1 MPVSICW
8 RSLREWLV
16 ICLSEHFSL
25 TLISTL
31 SSTADKT
38 IAYLGFQ
45 DHLELFLHH
54 LITISSSQLGNT
66 GQICPL
72 LSLPLRDTDPYH
84 LTLGYCRVLGY
95 KPLVLTLVN
104 FFPLQSQSHRTRGFL
119 SEAQNTHHLPKHI
132 HMTHCPAPMIC
143 LFIFVYASC
152 LHCPVSTL
160 PVKCQSFFQV
170 LYHFILFFVA
180 LLNADCFFI
189 FFFF

>member
-8 RSLREWLV
+8 GSLREWLV

-66 GQICPL
+66 DQICPL

-104 FFPLQSQSHRTRGFL
+104 FFPLQSLCHRTRGFL
-119 SEAQNTHHLPKHI
+119 SEAQNTHHLPKHV
-132 HMTHCPAPMIC
+132 HVTHCPAPTTSVCSFLSVHLLACTVLFPLC
-143 LFIFVYASC
+143 LSNVK
-152 LHCPVSTL
+152 VSFKYSIIL
-160 PVKCQSFFQV
+160 YSF
-170 LYHFILFFVA
+170 L
-180 LLNADCFFI
+180 
-189 FFFF
+189 